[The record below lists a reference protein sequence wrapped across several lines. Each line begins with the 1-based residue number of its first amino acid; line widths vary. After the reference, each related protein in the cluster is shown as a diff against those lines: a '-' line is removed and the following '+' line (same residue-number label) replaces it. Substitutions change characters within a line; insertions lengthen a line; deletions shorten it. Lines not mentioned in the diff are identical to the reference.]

1 MDHMRNQGEEIQA
14 ANRRRV
20 IARLVPESAEPA
32 AEVPDFLGR
41 LRAIYGDNVLA
52 VSGAELVAEER
63 NRY

>member
-14 ANRRRV
+14 TNRRRV
-20 IARLVPESAEPA
+20 IARLVPEGAEPA

-41 LRAIYGDNVLA
+41 LRATYGDKVFA
-52 VSGAELVAEER
+52 VSGAELVAEDR